1 MKRFRYGWSLLFI
14 TTVLGAPVFA
24 EEAVHT
30 YTTEELNRKY
40 GTVPGVSHPVDR
52 TPLADWAV
60 IQDFI
65 DRQYARLDAE
75 RRYAMERQ
83 VADQQA
89 QPQYRPEYSGVAA
102 WGYYY
107 PGSTSWGYSGR
118 SSGRNWANY
127 RDPRSVLDP
136 PRMPRRPGIPDVYRR
151 DADFPRGTNTMA
163 TTRGRV
169 SHRK

>member
-1 MKRFRYGWSLLFI
+1 MKQFRYGGSALL
-14 TTVLGAPVFA
+14 VMALGVPVFA

-40 GTVPGVSHPVDR
+40 GTVPGVSQPVDR
-52 TPLADWAV
+52 SPLADWAV
-60 IQDFI
+60 VQDFI

-75 RRYAMERQ
+75 RRYAMDRQ
-83 VADQQA
+83 IADQQS

-107 PGSTSWGYSGR
+107 PGTTSWGYSGG
-118 SSGRNWANY
+118 SSGRAWANY
-127 RDPRSVLDP
+127 RDPRRVLEP

-151 DADFPRGTNTMA
+151 NVDFPRGTNTMA
-163 TTRGRV
+163 ATRGHA
-169 SHRK
+169 SHHK